1 MRQKEK
7 KEANLGE
14 DRIGG
19 LLFKLALP
27 AILAQV
33 INLLYNLVDRM
44 YIGHIAE
51 VGSVALTGLGVTMP
65 FIMCVSAFAALVSMG
80 GAPRASIMMGRDNKE
95 EAERILGNCTSM
107 LVLVAVIVT
116 MVSQIWGQD
125 ILLLFGASESTLP
138 YAWAYMQIYSLGTI
152 FVQLAL
158 GLNAFI
164 NAQGFARTGMLT
176 VVIGAVCNIILDPI
190 FIFGLH
196 MGVRGAALATILSQ
210 GVSCVWIVRF
220 LLGKET
226 TLRIRKGNLKIR
238 PKTVGPCIA
247 LGVAPF
253 IMQFTESVLNICFNT
268 SLLKYG
274 GDVAVG
280 AMTILSSV
288 MQMSMLPIQ
297 GLTQGAQPI
306 IGFNYGAKKMDRVK
320 KTFRLLLVSC
330 VAFTAVIWLICMILP
345 QAFILI
351 FTDQAEL
358 IAFTKWA
365 IRIYMAVSVI
375 FGVQISCQQTFI
387 ALGNAKTSVFLAL
400 LRKVILLIPLIYIL
414 PAFMEDK
421 LMAVFLAEPVAD
433 VIAVTTTSIL
443 FYRTYRTLD
452 KAQEESCNT
461 ENVNL

>member
-1 MRQKEK
+1 MEQKVK

-44 YIGHIAE
+44 YIGHIAK

-80 GAPRASIMMGRDNKE
+80 GAPRASIMMGRGNRE

-107 LVLVAVIVT
+107 LVIVAVIVT
-116 MVSQIWGQD
+116 AVSQIWGTD
-125 ILLLFGASESTLP
+125 ILMLFGASESTLP
-138 YAWAYMQIYSLGTI
+138 YAWAYMQIYSIGTI

-164 NAQGFARTGMLT
+164 NAQGFAKTGMLT

-196 MGVRGAALATILSQ
+196 MGVRGAALATIISQ
-210 GVSCVWIVRF
+210 GISCVWIVRF
-220 LLGKET
+220 LLGRQT
-226 TLRIRKGNLKIR
+226 TLRIRKENLRIR

-320 KTFRLLLVSC
+320 KTFRLLLLSC
-330 VAFTAVIWLICMILP
+330 VTFTAVIWLICMLLP

-365 IRIYMAVSVI
+365 MRIYMAVSLI
-375 FGVQISCQQTFI
+375 FGVQISCHQTFI
-387 ALGNAKTSVFLAL
+387 AFGNAKTSVFLAL
-400 LRKVILLIPLIYIL
+400 LRKVLLLIPLIYIL

-443 FYRTYRTLD
+443 FYRTYRSLG
-452 KAQEESCNT
+452 KEKEPVEA
-461 ENVNL
+461 

>member
-51 VGSVALTGLGVTMP
+51 VGSVALTGIGVTMP

-80 GAPRASIMMGRDNKE
+80 GAPRASIMMGRGDKE

-116 MVSQIWGQD
+116 VVSQIWGPD

-196 MGVRGAALATILSQ
+196 MGVRGAALATIISQ
-210 GVSCVWIVRF
+210 ACSCIWVVSF
-220 LLGKET
+220 LFGKKT
-226 TLRIRKGNLKIR
+226 FLKIQR
-238 PKTVGPCIA
+238 KNMKLEARIILPSLA
-247 LGVAPF
+247 LGLATF
-253 IMQFTESVLNICFNT
+253 IMQASESIITVCFNS

-274 GDVAVG
+274 GDIAVG
-280 AMTILSSV
+280 AMTILTSV
-288 MQMSMLPIQ
+288 MQFAMLPLQ
-297 GLTQGAQPI
+297 GLGQGAQPI
-306 IGFNYGAKKMDRVK
+306 LSYNYGAKNVDRVRG
-320 KTFRLLLVSC
+320 TFRLLLKVS
-330 VAFTAVIWLICMILP
+330 VGYAVILWLCVELFP
-345 QAFILI
+345 QIFVSMFTSDAALLAFGKTAL
-351 FTDQAEL
+351 
-358 IAFTKWA
+358 
-365 IRIYMAVSVI
+365 RVYMAAMFM
-375 FGVQISCQQTFI
+375 FGIQIACQMGFTS
-387 ALGNAKTSVFLAL
+387 LGCAPESIIVAVM
-400 LRKVILLIPLIYIL
+400 RKFVLLIPLIYIV
-414 PAFMEDK
+414 PHIWRADQTMG
-421 LMAVFLAEPVAD
+421 VYLAEPIAD
-433 VIAVTTTSIL
+433 FFAVTFTMIL
-443 FYRTYRTLD
+443 FSNRFK
-452 KAQEESCNT
+452 KALKKIEK
-461 ENVNL
+461 

>member
-80 GAPRASIMMGRDNKE
+80 GAPRASIMMGRGNKE

-116 MVSQIWGQD
+116 VVSQIWGQD

-210 GVSCVWIVRF
+210 GVSCVWIVWF

-375 FGVQISCQQTFI
+375 FGVQISCQQAFI

-452 KAQEESCNT
+452 REQEESCNT

>member
-80 GAPRASIMMGRDNKE
+80 GAPRASIMMGRGNKE

-116 MVSQIWGQD
+116 VVSQIWGPD

-320 KTFRLLLVSC
+320 KTFRLLFVSC

-452 KAQEESCNT
+452 REQEESCNT
-461 ENVNL
+461 EDVNL

>member
-1 MRQKEK
+1 MEQKVK

-44 YIGHIAE
+44 YIGHIAK

-80 GAPRASIMMGRDNKE
+80 GAPRASIMMGRGNRE

-107 LVLVAVIVT
+107 LVIVAVIVT
-116 MVSQIWGQD
+116 AVSQIWGTD
-125 ILLLFGASESTLP
+125 ILMLFGASESTLP

-196 MGVRGAALATILSQ
+196 MGVRGAALATIISQ
-210 GVSCVWIVRF
+210 GISCVWIVRF
-220 LLGKET
+220 LLGRQT
-226 TLRIRKGNLKIR
+226 TLRIRKENLRIR

-320 KTFRLLLVSC
+320 KTFRLLLLSC
-330 VAFTAVIWLICMILP
+330 VTFTAVIWLICMLLP

-365 IRIYMAVSVI
+365 MRIYMAVSLI

-400 LRKVILLIPLIYIL
+400 LRKVLLLIPLIYIL

-443 FYRTYRTLD
+443 FYRTYRSLG
-452 KAQEESCNT
+452 KEKEPVEA
-461 ENVNL
+461 

>member
-1 MRQKEK
+1 MEQKVK

-44 YIGHIAE
+44 YIGHIAK

-80 GAPRASIMMGRDNKE
+80 GAPRASIMMGRGNRE

-107 LVLVAVIVT
+107 LVIVAVIVT
-116 MVSQIWGQD
+116 AVSQIWGTD
-125 ILLLFGASESTLP
+125 ILMLFGASESTLP
-138 YAWAYMQIYSLGTI
+138 YAWAYMQIYSTGTI

-164 NAQGFARTGMLT
+164 NAQGFAKTGMLT

-196 MGVRGAALATILSQ
+196 MGVRGAALATIISQ
-210 GVSCVWIVRF
+210 GISCVWIVCF
-220 LLGKET
+220 LLGRQT
-226 TLRIRKGNLKIR
+226 TLRIRKENLRIR

-320 KTFRLLLVSC
+320 KTFRLLLLSC
-330 VAFTAVIWLICMILP
+330 VTFTAVIWLICMLLP

-365 IRIYMAVSVI
+365 MRIYMAVSLI

-400 LRKVILLIPLIYIL
+400 LRKVLLLIPLIYIL

-443 FYRTYRTLD
+443 FYRTYRSLG
-452 KAQEESCNT
+452 KEKEPVEA
-461 ENVNL
+461 

>member
-1 MRQKEK
+1 MEQKVK
-7 KEANLGE
+7 KEAKLGE

-44 YIGHIAE
+44 YIGHIAK

-80 GAPRASIMMGRDNKE
+80 GAPRASIMMGRGNRE

-107 LVLVAVIVT
+107 LVIVAVIVT
-116 MVSQIWGQD
+116 AVSQIWGTD
-125 ILLLFGASESTLP
+125 ILMLFGASESTLP
-138 YAWAYMQIYSLGTI
+138 YAWAYMQIYSIGTI

-164 NAQGFARTGMLT
+164 NAQGFAKTGMLT

-196 MGVRGAALATILSQ
+196 MGVRGAALATIISQ
-210 GVSCVWIVRF
+210 GISCVWIVRF
-220 LLGKET
+220 LLGRQT
-226 TLRIRKGNLKIR
+226 TLRIRKENLRIR

-320 KTFRLLLVSC
+320 KTFRLLFLSC
-330 VAFTAVIWLICMILP
+330 VTFTAVIWLICMLLP

-365 IRIYMAVSVI
+365 MRIYMAVSLI

-400 LRKVILLIPLIYIL
+400 LRKVLLLIPLIYIL

-443 FYRTYRTLD
+443 FYRTYRSLG
-452 KAQEESCNT
+452 KEKEPVEA
-461 ENVNL
+461 

>member
-80 GAPRASIMMGRDNKE
+80 GAPRASIMMGRGNKE

-116 MVSQIWGQD
+116 VVSQIWGPD

-210 GVSCVWIVRF
+210 GVSCAWIVRF

-351 FTDQAEL
+351 FTDQVEL

-375 FGVQISCQQTFI
+375 FGVQISCHQTFI

-421 LMAVFLAEPVAD
+421 LMAVFLAEPAAD